1 MCRPL
6 LKLRKVP
13 SHPGSESVMSF
24 SMFVMETQL
33 DTPATKCLLVRFTVL
48 LTRSHLNTHL
58 VNDKQILTITFLFFV
73 LEEGEEGKM
82 IKVLVFLREGNK
94 ASHIEC

>member
-13 SHPGSESVMSF
+13 SHPGSESVMLF

-48 LTRSHLNTHL
+48 LARSHLNTHL
-58 VNDKQILTITFLFFV
+58 VNDKQILTIRLCCFC
-73 LEEGEEGKM
+73 
-82 IKVLVFLREGNK
+82 LRRGRRRK
-94 ASHIEC
+94 DDKSPRLPKRR

>member
-1 MCRPL
+1 ML
-6 LKLRKVP
+6 
-13 SHPGSESVMSF
+13 F

-58 VNDKQILTITFLFFV
+58 VNDKQILTIRLCFV